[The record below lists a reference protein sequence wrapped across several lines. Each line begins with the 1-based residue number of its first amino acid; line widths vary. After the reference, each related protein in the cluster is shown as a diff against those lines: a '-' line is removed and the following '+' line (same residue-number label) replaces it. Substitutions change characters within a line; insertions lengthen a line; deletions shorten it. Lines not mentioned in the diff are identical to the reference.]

1 MRSIL
6 WTAVYPI
13 FLNVD
18 VYERVHFRKK
28 VENEAISRKDEE
40 LGSDL
45 LVWVHDLTEKGFDAV
60 NFNFLIFDFLTIIH
74 KKLFAEGTKSYDFIS
89 QPNSND
95 NKTKAANVRVNS
107 SFFSQSLKNKY

>member
-1 MRSIL
+1 LRTIL
-6 WTAVYPI
+6 WTSIYPI

-18 VYERVHFRKK
+18 VYERVYFRKK

-45 LVWVHDLTEKGFDAV
+45 LVWVHDLTEKGFDA
-60 NFNFLIFDFLTIIH
+60 
-74 KKLFAEGTKSYDFIS
+74 LFAEGTKSYDFIS

-95 NKTKAANVRVNS
+95 NKTKAANVRVNC
-107 SFFSQSLKNKY
+107 SFFPKELIVNN